1 MGIAVN
7 RTVVILLASGLSRR
21 FGWRDK
27 LLQKVGDRLLVDH
40 AADAAAGLDALARV
54 AVCPED
60 HPKIGERLNGKF
72 VIAVNREKARGMGHS
87 IAVGVR
93 VALQFRPDAV
103 AICMADMPFIEPGL
117 IRQVIENLGGS
128 QGVNIAHSGSID
140 GPRPPTAFDASCFGV
155 LQQLDG
161 DEGARDVMRQAR
173 FKVVALRAPEP
184 LLTDIDTREDL
195 EHARQ
200 LMAVREKHLRGDL
213 RGDQESGAVGED

>member
-1 MGIAVN
+1 MSVTVD

-27 LLQKVGDRLLVDH
+27 LLQKLGDRPLVDF
-40 AADAAAGLDALARV
+40 AASAAASLDALARV

-60 HPKIGERLNGKF
+60 HPKIGERLGGKF

-87 IAVGVR
+87 IAVGMK

-117 IRQVIENLGGS
+117 IRNVIEALGGPL
-128 QGVNIAHSGSID
+128 GANIAHSGHPD
-140 GPRPPTAFDASCFGV
+140 GPRPPTAFDANCFGV
-155 LQQLDG
+155 LAQLDG

-173 FKVVALRAPEP
+173 FKVAALKAPEP
-184 LLTDIDTREDL
+184 LLTDIDTKEDL
-195 EHARQ
+195 DHARE
-200 LMAVREKHLRGDL
+200 LMAVREKHLGGD
-213 RGDQESGAVGED
+213 